1 MFETAAVP
9 RVSSPSF
16 CFSSSAVS
24 RCGVEVLEGGER
36 GRVKEGYQPEAN
48 TGKCRL
54 WGCLTSH
61 FCQ

>member
-24 RCGVEVLEGGER
+24 RCGVEVLEGGR
-36 GRVKEGYQPEAN
+36 GEGLRKDISQKPTLVNVGYGGA
-48 TGKCRL
+48 
-54 WGCLTSH
+54 
-61 FCQ
+61 